1 MSNRTKNIIYSILL
15 VSSVFIVMK
24 CREGKRQQ
32 ALRIEGATMGTT
44 YHVTYFDKHERNFK
58 ISVDSILI
66 LVNKSINTYDST
78 SDISRFNKSVSGIR
92 FSLPFFLRPLKTALD
107 VYQGSSGAYDP
118 TVMPLVNAWGFGPKK
133 ITIPDTAYIESVRAF
148 IGFNKIQFSS
158 DSVTK
163 PDQRIQLDF
172 GGIGQGYGADIITD
186 FLKSKGVENM
196 LVELGGEGMAI
207 GINLESGKPW
217 ELGLVDPTAPEK
229 FIGYISL
236 SGKSFST
243 SGNYFNYREVNGI
256 RYSHT
261 IDPASGYPVQRALLS
276 ATVFAADCTTADAW
290 ATAFMSM
297 GHEKAIEILSS
308 RKDIDAC
315 LIWSVPGGTE
325 KHITPGIAGS
335 ITMN

>member
-1 MSNRTKNIIYSILL
+1 
-15 VSSVFIVMK
+15 MK

-44 YHVTYFDKHERNFK
+44 YHVTYFDKHARNFK
-58 ISVDSILI
+58 VSVDSILI
-66 LVNKSINTYDST
+66 LINKSINTYDST

-92 FSLPFFLRPLKTALD
+92 FSLPFFLRPLKTALE

-133 ITIPDTAYIESVRAF
+133 ITVPDTAYIESVRAF
-148 IGFNKIQFSS
+148 IGLNKIRFSS
-158 DSVTK
+158 DSVSKT
-163 PDQRIQLDF
+163 DQRIQLDF

-186 FLKSKGVENM
+186 FLKSKGIENM

-236 SGKSFST
+236 SGRSFST

-261 IDPASGYPVQRALLS
+261 IDPSSGYPVQRALLS

-315 LIWSVPGGTE
+315 LIWSVPGGIE
-325 KHITPGIAGS
+325 KHITPGIAES